1 MPLTCNI
8 DSRGKA
14 LRMIM
19 GFFFTF
25 DGMILL
31 ILWGWRTGSRVGWI
45 TSIAMILA
53 GCFMVFE
60 GRKGWCALRAMGMK
74 TPV

>member
-8 DSRGKA
+8 DSRGRA
-14 LRMIM
+14 LRLIF
-19 GFFFTF
+19 GVVFLV
-25 DGMILL
+25 DGLVLL
-31 ILWGWRTGSRVGWI
+31 LLWALRTGSHIAWI
-45 TSIAMILA
+45 TAIVMIAGGAFMI
-53 GCFMVFE
+53 FE

>member
-8 DSRGKA
+8 DSRGKM

-19 GFFFTF
+19 GLIFLL
-25 DGMILL
+25 DGITLMFV
-31 ILWGWRTGSRVGWI
+31 WGWRTGSHVGWI
-45 TSIAMILA
+45 TSIVMILA
-53 GCFMVFE
+53 GAFMIFE
-60 GRKGWCALRAMGMK
+60 ARNGWCALRAMGMK